1 MEYKYVGTIVAT
13 RGYSGEMKV
22 SDLQFGLIDIKD
34 NTKVRIGY
42 SLNFSREFTLKKWR
56 QTHKSAKVELSG
68 IKSDKDANDL
78 IESGIFVK
86 ENEILES
93 KYKSDSA
100 HKLIGYKVINFEN
113 DEFFGVIEDVMEN
126 PAHEIII
133 VNTGESLVPIPFV
146 KEFIKMTD
154 LSKKELQVK
163 IIDGIN
169 SLGF

>member
-1 MEYKYVGTIVAT
+1 MEYKYIGTIVAT

-22 SDLQFGLIDIKD
+22 SDLQLGLIDINE

-42 SLNFSREFTLKKWR
+42 SLNFSREFSLMKWR
-56 QTHKSAKVELSG
+56 QTNKSAKVELAD
-68 IKSDKDANDL
+68 IKSDKEAKDL

-93 KYKSDSA
+93 KYTTNSA
-100 HKLIGYKVINFEN
+100 HKLIGYKVINFET
-113 DEFFGVIEDVMEN
+113 DDVFGVIEDVMEN

-154 LSKKELQVK
+154 HAKKEINVK
-163 IIDGIN
+163 IIEGIN

>member
-22 SDLQFGLIDIKD
+22 SDLQFGLIDIKE

-56 QTHKSAKVELSG
+56 QTNKAAKVELAG
-68 IKSDKDANDL
+68 IKSDKDADDL

-93 KYKSDSA
+93 KYAANSA
-100 HKLIGYKVINFEN
+100 HKLIGYKAINFEN
-113 DEFFGVIEDVMEN
+113 DEVFGEIEDVMEN
-126 PAHEIII
+126 PAHEIILI
-133 VNTGESLVPIPFV
+133 NTGESLIPIPFV

-154 LSKKELQVK
+154 HTKKEIQVK
-163 IIDGIN
+163 IIEGIN

>member
-1 MEYKYVGTIVAT
+1 MEYKYVGTIVGT
-13 RGYSGEMKV
+13 RGYNGEMKV
-22 SDLQFGLIDIKD
+22 SDLQLGLIDIND
-34 NTKVRIGY
+34 NTKIRIGY

-93 KYKSDSA
+93 KYKTDSA
-100 HKLIGYKVINFEN
+100 HKLIGFKVINFEN
-113 DEFFGVIEDVMEN
+113 DELFGEIEDVMEN

-133 VNTGESLVPIPFV
+133 VNTGDALVPIPFV

-154 LSKKELQVK
+154 NIKKELHVK
-163 IIDGIN
+163 MIEGIN
-169 SLGF
+169 ALSF

>member
-22 SDLQFGLIDIKD
+22 SDLQFGLIDIKE

-56 QTHKSAKVELSG
+56 QTHKTAKLELAG
-68 IKSDKDANDL
+68 IKNDKDAIDL

-86 ENEILES
+86 ENEISES
-93 KYKSDSA
+93 KYTSDSA

-113 DEFFGVIEDVMEN
+113 DELFGEIEDVMEN
-126 PAHEIII
+126 PAHEIIV
-133 VNTGESLVPIPFV
+133 VNTGESLIPIPFV
-146 KEFIKMTD
+146 KEFVKMTD
-154 LSKKELQVK
+154 HAKKELQLK
-163 IIDGIN
+163 IIEGIN